1 MLIVSIIN
9 VTVIYGRKYS
19 KKAKCSK
26 PTAIKVQTNA
36 TKVLKNVD
44 FICFSNI
51 IVIRD
56 SNISLGELPP

>member
-26 PTAIKVQTNA
+26 PTAIKVQT
-36 TKVLKNVD
+36 KVK
-44 FICFSNI
+44 
-51 IVIRD
+51 
-56 SNISLGELPP
+56 